1 MGTRGEGMGRT
12 PRVHAGLAHISPI
25 VRRSSRAD
33 PRCACRVSGGS
44 LRGLKTLLRG
54 ARALDREASGRG
66 LARRV
71 TCGSG
76 VYPAGDARI
85 RVGASGRD
93 AR

>member
-1 MGTRGEGMGRT
+1 MGRT

-71 TCGSG
+71 TCGRG

-85 RVGASGRD
+85 RRGASGRD

>member
-1 MGTRGEGMGRT
+1 MGTRWEGLRRT

-33 PRCACRVSGGS
+33 PRGACRISGGS

-85 RVGASGRD
+85 RRGASGRD

>member
-1 MGTRGEGMGRT
+1 MGRT

-33 PRCACRVSGGS
+33 PRGACRVSGGS

-71 TCGSG
+71 TRGSG
-76 VYPAGDARI
+76 VYPARGRADPGGC
-85 RVGASGRD
+85 VGKGR
-93 AR
+93 AMKVG